1 MANGVRNKAPRWCLS
16 VDLSPPKTAA
26 LPCARRV
33 PAGGGTTISP
43 LAGPSSTFRL
53 TVGPG
58 LIRHVP
64 RARRR
69 DETKCMQ
76 HDRHVDEYEQVGST
90 PRPCLAFASTTVRR
104 SSHAVSGPR
113 RGIEACWKQV

>member
-43 LAGPSSTFRL
+43 RQDPRFYIPTHCWHWLDPPCAPADRSS
-53 TVGPG
+53 
-58 LIRHVP
+58 
-64 RARRR
+64 RR

-76 HDRHVDEYEQVGST
+76 HDRHVDELT
-90 PRPCLAFASTTVRR
+90 RAS
-104 SSHAVSGPR
+104 
-113 RGIEACWKQV
+113 